1 MAFAPRGPMNQ
12 PTVVP
17 PSNQAAVVNAL
28 EPGMVMH
35 GNQPGVAR
43 ANPDAGTMQVQ
54 TNFNALGPDRYT
66 TTSTPPAPGGASVQG
81 QRLGAEI
88 PGAGNT
94 SKGWGTSPLE
104 GYNPDKIARD
114 HSSPKYQVGQVMSNA
129 DLSRGITPEFLA
141 SLQALGLGDVRQLS
155 KDKVEF
161 YGNVDPRFEG
171 YTIIDLMRG
180 ANGPGGAQAWQYGA
194 QKPGEAAQQAAA
206 PQVAGGGMGG
216 GFASASG
223 GVNGLLGGNPY
234 QGITDALGKLT
245 QGGQVNI
252 EALIR
257 QLQGV

>member
-12 PTVVP
+12 PTIVP

-28 EPGMVMH
+28 EPGMIMH

-43 ANPDAGTMQVQ
+43 ANPAAGSMQV
-54 TNFNALGPDRYT
+54 TTDTSKLGPERFT
-66 TTSTPPAPGGASVQG
+66 TTTGPVPSPDGGAGVQG

-88 PGAGNT
+88 PGASGG
-94 SKGWGTSPLE
+94 KGWGTSPIE
-104 GYNPDKIARD
+104 GFDGGKIARG
-114 HSSPKYQVGQVMSNA
+114 HSSPKYQIGQVA
-129 DLSRGITPEFLA
+129 SRYDPKMGITPEMLA
-141 SLQALGLGDVRQLS
+141 ELNALGLGTFTGSR
-155 KDKVEF
+155 DKLYVS
-161 YGNVDPRFEG
+161 GNVDPRFEG
-171 YTIIDLMRG
+171 YTTIDMVRG
-180 ANGPGGAQAWQYGA
+180 FNGPGGGQAWQYGA
-194 QKPGEAAQQAAA
+194 ENPNAPAQQAAA
-206 PQVAGGGMGG
+206 PQAAGGGMGG